1 MKQTKIVIL
10 GAGHVGT
17 HCALSLMFRGLAN
30 EIVLIDTDE
39 EKARKRN
46 QALDLDDMGAC
57 LPAKVVI
64 RSGSYEDLDDTDI
77 LVNAIGRSRKEEKQ
91 DLTCSNS
98 MERLKISFKD
108 SRYKVSRNS
117 DQYYKSCGCSR
128 RMFEESVRYRE
139 IPLL

>member
-17 HCALSLMFRGLAN
+17 HCALSLMFRSLAN

-39 EKARKRN
+39 EKAKS

-64 RSGSYEDLDDTDI
+64 RSGSYEDLDDADI
-77 LVNAIGRSRKEEKQ
+77 LVNAIGRSRKEERQ
-91 DLTCSNS
+91 DLTCSRFHGTIKRYHS
-98 MERLKISFKD
+98 KD

>member
-39 EKARKRN
+39 EKAKS

-57 LPAKVVI
+57 LPEHGDSQIVPLSRVSVV
-64 RSGSYEDLDDTDI
+64 DL
-77 LVNAIGRSRKEEKQ
+77 Q
-91 DLTCSNS
+91 D
-98 MERLKISFKD
+98 EVRHSF
-108 SRYKVSRNS
+108 R
-117 DQYYKSCGCSR
+117 
-128 RMFEESVRYRE
+128 
-139 IPLL
+139 IAL

>member
-39 EKARKRN
+39 EKAKS

-64 RSGSYEDLDDTDI
+64 RSGSYEDLDDADI
-77 LVNAIGRSRKEEKQ
+77 LVNAIGRSRKEGETR
-91 DLTCSNS
+91 LVRRFHGTI
-98 MERLKISFKD
+98 ERYHSKD

>member
-39 EKARKRN
+39 EKAKS

-64 RSGSYEDLDDTDI
+64 LSGRYED
-77 LVNAIGRSRKEEKQ
+77 
-91 DLTCSNS
+91 
-98 MERLKISFKD
+98 
-108 SRYKVSRNS
+108 S

>member
-17 HCALSLMFRGLAN
+17 HCALSLMFRSLAN

-39 EKARKRN
+39 EKAKS

-64 RSGSYEDLDDTDI
+64 RSGSYRRFYGTI
-77 LVNAIGRSRKEEKQ
+77 
-91 DLTCSNS
+91 
-98 MERLKISFKD
+98 ERYHSKD

>member
-17 HCALSLMFRGLAN
+17 HCALSLMFRSLAN

-39 EKARKRN
+39 EKAKS

-64 RSGSYEDLDDTDI
+64 RSGSYEDLDDADI
-77 LVNAIGRSRKEEKQ
+77 LVNAIGRSRKEGETRL
-91 DLTCSNS
+91 DMFGDS
-98 MERLKISFKD
+98 MERLKIQS
-108 SRYKVSRNS
+108 
-117 DQYYKSCGCSR
+117 
-128 RMFEESVRYRE
+128 FEEF
-139 IPLL
+139 

>member
-17 HCALSLMFRGLAN
+17 HCALSLMFRSLAN

-39 EKARKRN
+39 EKAKS

-64 RSGSYEDLDDTDI
+64 RSGSMKI
-77 LVNAIGRSRKEEKQ
+77 LTMRIFLSMRSDEAARRERQ
-91 DLTCSNS
+91 DLTCS
-98 MERLKISFKD
+98 
-108 SRYKVSRNS
+108 
-117 DQYYKSCGCSR
+117 
-128 RMFEESVRYRE
+128 E
-139 IPLL
+139 ILWND

>member
-39 EKARKRN
+39 EKAKS

-64 RSGSYEDLDDTDI
+64 RSGSYEDLDDADI

-91 DLTCSNS
+91 DLTCS
-98 MERLKISFKD
+98 
-108 SRYKVSRNS
+108 
-117 DQYYKSCGCSR
+117 
-128 RMFEESVRYRE
+128 E
-139 IPLL
+139 IPWND

>member
-17 HCALSLMFRGLAN
+17 HCALSLMFRSLAN

-39 EKARKRN
+39 EKAKS

-57 LPAKVVI
+57 FPAKVVI
-64 RSGSYEDLDDTDI
+64 RSGSYEDLDDADI
-77 LVNAIGRSRKEEKQ
+77 LVNAIGRSRKEGE
-91 DLTCSNS
+91 TRFYGTI
-98 MERLKISFKD
+98 ERYHSKN

>member
-17 HCALSLMFRGLAN
+17 HCALSLMFRSLAN

-39 EKARKRN
+39 EKAKS

-64 RSGSYEDLDDTDI
+64 RSGSYEDLDDADI
-77 LVNAIGRSRKEEKQ
+77 LVTGQMSVVA
-91 DLTCSNS
+91 
-98 MERLKISFKD
+98 
-108 SRYKVSRNS
+108 SRNLAAIWFS
-117 DQYYKSCGCSR
+117 ICPLKGIPFGNTTSKAEMRSVATITNFSPLMLYTSR
-128 RMFEESVRYRE
+128 TF
-139 IPLL
+139 P

>member
-17 HCALSLMFRGLAN
+17 HCALSLMFRSLAN

-39 EKARKRN
+39 EKAKS

-64 RSGSYEDLDDTDI
+64 RSGSYEDLDDADI
-77 LVNAIGRSRKEEKQ
+77 LVNAIGRSRKEGETRL
-91 DLTCSNS
+91 DMFGDS
-98 MERLKISFKD
+98 MERLKDIIPRFKIQ
-108 SRYKVSRNS
+108 VSRNS